1 VFNAKSKLILNKRLV
16 NVSNASRV
24 KYITNRKNHVN
35 VQKISFG
42 TVINAFNVIFRY
54 ISIQFKENVSLVLRM
69 KYTIYKDKS
78 VQNAH
83 HKNPILHKIHVMNVH
98 RTLIMIKKVNNVLVA
113 EAIKSIT
120 R

>member
-1 VFNAKSKLILNKRLV
+1 M

-35 VQKISFG
+35 VQKINFG

-54 ISIQFKENVSLVLRM
+54 ISIQFKGNVSLVLRK
-69 KYTIYKDKS
+69 KYMIYKDKN
-78 VQNAH
+78 VQNVH
-83 HKNPILHKIHVMNVH
+83 HKNPILHKIHVINVH
-98 RTLIMIKKVNNVLVA
+98 RTLIMIIKINNVLVA
-113 EAIKSIT
+113 EAIKSTT